1 MKNVTRRIRSS
12 GAIAAAFVALL
23 ITAAPAVG
31 LAQVE
36 NGDEPLVEGPVEERP
51 VDEMG
56 VDEGPIEEGPIEEGP
71 VKEGVIE
78 QGPVE
83 EGAVQEGPAGGEPID
98 EVIPPELV
106 EFKDAALPPELDIP
120 DGDYVVVLTLTIDE
134 TGAVT
139 EVLPVES
146 PRPEFIE
153 PAVNAAKGF
162 RFKPA
167 QYQGNPVLVQV
178 QYEYLFQVRQKVREV
193 VRVFLTLE
201 KGTRDPISEVSG
213 FIEETGATFTSIAG
227 RMEIS
232 NLAPGTYTLYI
243 PAGEFE
249 ELRQEFKVTAV
260 EGKIPESPIYL
271 ARAYGAVSNQTIIRA
286 PREARFAAK
295 QSLSAGEL
303 VSFPGSAGDVLKVVE
318 NLPGIARS
326 SFGLGTLVVYGSPP
340 NDTNIFIDSMPFI
353 LLYHFAGLYSVVNS
367 DFIEAIDF
375 VPAGFDA
382 SYGGSIGGVV
392 NVRIKDEPLTAWH
405 GSVDVNLLHAGA
417 VAGGPY
423 SKDGDITLAFRRSY
437 YDAILKGVNAFGEG
451 RILTTAPAYYDYQLR
466 LQHRFNGGHKLS
478 FFINGSDDRGELLN
492 EENDTNPTFVGSVN
506 GELWGHSLQAAWN
519 WEPRAGIS
527 NELRLQGSITQSR
540 FDVFGQVKMD
550 VRDYPINLREEL
562 TIQAHP
568 KVTVRAGLNVEVD
581 PYSYSLKGPQMGIDG
596 DSMTPFESSE
606 ILELADSGVLANI
619 APWISVEYK
628 PIPILTLVPSVRA
641 DINVGSWKAWSID
654 PRFSMTIDAIPDV
667 LNFRVAGGMYSQPP
681 PSFTLIEGYG
691 NPELASENGAHA
703 LAGFKYNPID
713 RLTLDFNGFF
723 KYFWNRAQ
731 VSDDATLR
739 YDNGGLGR
747 AYGFDILLRMNPSER
762 IPLTGWIA
770 YTYVQSEIYDAE
782 RGSWRPSD
790 FQQNHNLN
798 IALSYKAPKNWT
810 IGARFRL
817 TSGFPYTKYDGYLY
831 DADNDKYI
839 GVPSKDTNSRT
850 LPLFHQ
856 LDIRV
861 DKEWVFKAWKLGIYV
876 EVQNVYYNKNPEGI
890 VYNYDYSKMSYLSG
904 LPILPVL
911 GLKGTF

>member
-1 MKNVTRRIRSS
+1 MKRTSLFS
-12 GAIAAAFVALL
+12 AIVLVSAIFIAGLPGAAAAREPDKVEG
-23 ITAAPAVG
+23 PAEEPVEGPVDELDEVPVEGPVDG
-31 LAQVE
+31 LAE
-36 NGDEPLVEGPVEERP
+36 GPVEGPVE
-51 VDEMG
+51 G
-56 VDEGPIEEGPIEEGP
+56 VPDGQAGTM
-71 VKEGVIE
+71 
-78 QGPVE
+78 
-83 EGAVQEGPAGGEPID
+83 PAAADPLD

-106 EFKDAALPPELDIP
+106 EFKDASLPPELDIP

-134 TGAVT
+134 NGAVT
-139 EVLPVES
+139 EVLPVDS
-146 PRPEFIE
+146 PRPELVD
-153 PAVNAAKGF
+153 PAVAAAGAFK
-162 RFKPA
+162 FKPA
-167 QYQGNPVLVQV
+167 EYRGKPVLVQV
-178 QYEYLFQVRQKVREV
+178 QYDYLFQVRQKVRQV
-193 VRVFLTLE
+193 VRVFLTRE
-201 KGTRDPISEVSG
+201 KGTRDTITEVSG
-213 FIEETGATFTSIAG
+213 FIEETGDTFTAIDG
-227 RMEIS
+227 RMEIA
-232 NLAPGTYTLYI
+232 NLQPGTYTLYV

-249 ELRQEFKVTAV
+249 EVRQEFKVDD
-260 EGKIPESPIYL
+260 GKVPESTLYL
-271 ARAYGAVSNQTIIRA
+271 TRAYGAGTNQTIIRA

-326 SFGLGTLVVYGSPP
+326 TFGLGTLVVYGSPP

-382 SYGGSIGGVV
+382 SYGGAVGGIV

-437 YDAILKGVNAFGEG
+437 YDAILKQVNAFGEG

-466 LQHRFNGGHKLS
+466 LQHRFNGGHKLT

-492 EENDTNPTFVGSVN
+492 ESNDANPTFVGSVN

-527 NELRLQGSITQSR
+527 NELRVQASINQSR
-540 FDVFGQVKMD
+540 FDVFGQVKMNI
-550 VRDYPINLREEL
+550 REYPVNLREEL

-581 PYSYSLKGPQMGIDG
+581 PFTYSLKGPQMGIDG

-606 ILELADSGVLANI
+606 ILELSDTGVLANI
-619 APWISVEYK
+619 APWVSVEYK

-654 PRFSMTIDAIPDV
+654 PRFSMTIDAIPDK

-703 LAGFKYNPID
+703 LAGFQYNPID

-747 AYGFDILLRMNPSER
+747 AYGFDVLLRMNPSER

-770 YTYVQSEIYDAE
+770 YTYVQSEVYDPDRAA
-782 RGSWRPSD
+782 WRPSD
-790 FQQNHNLN
+790 FQQSHNLN

-817 TSGFPYTKYDGYLY
+817 TSGYPYTKYNGYLY
-831 DADNDKYI
+831 DADNDKYVGI
-839 GVPSKDTNSRT
+839 PARDTNSAV

-861 DKEWVFKAWKLGIYV
+861 DKEWVFKAWKLGIYL
-876 EVQNVYYNKNPEGI
+876 EVQNVYYHKNPEGI
-890 VYNYDYSKMSYLSG
+890 VYNYDYSKMGYLSA

-911 GLKGTF
+911 GIKGTF